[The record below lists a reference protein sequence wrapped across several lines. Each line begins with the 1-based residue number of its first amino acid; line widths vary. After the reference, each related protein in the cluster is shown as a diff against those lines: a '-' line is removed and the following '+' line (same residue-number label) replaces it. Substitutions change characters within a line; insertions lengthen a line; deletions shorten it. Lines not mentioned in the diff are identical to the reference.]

1 MFEQIKAIMVR
12 KFQLDPADVLPD
24 ASLTDLQLD
33 SLDLVEL
40 SLVLEKELN
49 ARISDDE
56 LAEAQ
61 QLDAIVDLVAQRGA
75 KV

>member
-61 QLDAIVDLVAQRGA
+61 QLGAIVDLVAQRGA